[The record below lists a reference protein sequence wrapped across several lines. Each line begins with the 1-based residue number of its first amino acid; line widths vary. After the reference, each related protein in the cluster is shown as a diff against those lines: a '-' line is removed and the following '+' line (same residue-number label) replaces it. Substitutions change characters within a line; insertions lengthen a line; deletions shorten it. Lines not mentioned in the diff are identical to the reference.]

1 MQATINAVRAFF
13 QVQPRF
19 NYRRLLGAGG
29 EGAAFK
35 MTYQARNPNL
45 PNIDFVLKTEKNGP
59 NFSADIRKEARMMEK
74 VKRAAHCVQ
83 IIHSSGPARGF
94 EEPNAD
100 DSSDDPDADS
110 SGDESVDGPPPPKP
124 RRKDRRAPARRQKH
138 AAHDQR
144 YQRWETRNDTRNARV
159 DAINEATGAV
169 PPQPIPPED
178 PNNPDAGLEI
188 NRRDFIFM
196 EYLPFGDL
204 EQVIFRIVNDDA
216 NVLIPNEIL
225 WSFWLCTGLDIGA
238 HDASQMLLEDLP
250 PPRKRWRNQR
260 IVHFDIDAKNIFLG
274 PAVYPYRVRADGN
287 SAALAPNLVPAGG
300 EPVIPPEF
308 DINMQNSVGEY
319 NEPTEHDLIPAL
331 KEQFCPDWDYLPQG
345 RDGDDVAQEP
355 VAGNYDSHTNIWQMA
370 LVMWQLITYCVP
382 PRPPRLVTSEI
393 IRRRQHQ
400 SYALTLDDARYSE
413 VDRELRQTIVNC
425 LKHDPKDRPKLD
437 FLLDQAKRA
446 VGRRRRDA
454 TDGEIRGG
462 CNRADKDR
470 YEEDLRIENYIFNV
484 YRVTGDKPKAAKVKA
499 DGINVDGTPR
509 TRTDAT
515 AAPVRQGIA
524 GRVGFAREPA
534 ISPEDNPSA
543 ATRHK
548 RALALA
554 TTRRH
559 FDLPPRYRYRTLLGR
574 GGQGIALK
582 MTYTPPNNPDAAKDF
597 VLKTGGTLRYNTE
610 LRHEA
615 RMMEKVKRSAHAVQI
630 LHSSGPAFHE
640 EVDPND
646 SSDDALS
653 SDDEGASRRPQPP
666 PSPEEKEKAHRR
678 RWKNWEAKLR
688 LRERRYERIL
698 KARSAGQN
706 PPPEDPNNPDAQ
718 LDIDRF
724 DFIFMEYMPLG
735 SLMDT
740 LYRMADQR
748 AKDPNGP
755 PIPDKVLW
763 SFWLCSKRPS

>member
-1 MQATINAVRAFF
+1 MA
-13 QVQPRF
+13 
-19 NYRRLLGAGG
+19 
-29 EGAAFK
+29 
-35 MTYQARNPNL
+35 
-45 PNIDFVLKTEKNGP
+45 
-59 NFSADIRKEARMMEK
+59 
-74 VKRAAHCVQ
+74 
-83 IIHSSGPARGF
+83 SSL
-94 EEPNAD
+94 
-100 DSSDDPDADS
+100 
-110 SGDESVDGPPPPKP
+110 
-124 RRKDRRAPARRQKH
+124 
-138 AAHDQR
+138 
-144 YQRWETRNDTRNARV
+144 
-159 DAINEATGAV
+159 TG
-169 PPQPIPPED
+169 
-178 PNNPDAGLEI
+178 
-188 NRRDFIFM
+188 
-196 EYLPFGDL
+196 
-204 EQVIFRIVNDDA
+204 
-216 NVLIPNEIL
+216 
-225 WSFWLCTGLDIGA
+225 
-238 HDASQMLLEDLP
+238 
-250 PPRKRWRNQR
+250 
-260 IVHFDIDAKNIFLG
+260 
-274 PAVYPYRVRADGN
+274 
-287 SAALAPNLVPAGG
+287 
-300 EPVIPPEF
+300 
-308 DINMQNSVGEY
+308 
-319 NEPTEHDLIPAL
+319 
-331 KEQFCPDWDYLPQG
+331 
-345 RDGDDVAQEP
+345 
-355 VAGNYDSHTNIWQMA
+355 
-370 LVMWQLITYCVP
+370 
-382 PRPPRLVTSEI
+382 
-393 IRRRQHQ
+393 
-400 SYALTLDDARYSE
+400 
-413 VDRELRQTIVNC
+413 
-425 LKHDPKDRPKLD
+425 
-437 FLLDQAKRA
+437 
-446 VGRRRRDA
+446 
-454 TDGEIRGG
+454 
-462 CNRADKDR
+462 ADKDR

-484 YRVTGDKPKAAKVKA
+484 YRVTGDKPKAAKVRA

-582 MTYTPPNNPDAAKDF
+582 MTYTPPNNPDAAKNF

-615 RMMEKVKRSAHAVQI
+615 RMMEVIQI

-666 PSPEEKEKAHRR
+666 PDPEEKKKAHSR

-748 AKDPNGP
+748 ANDPNGP

-763 SFWLCSKRPS
+763 SFWLCMLRACVAMAFPPRKFHPDRNKGRDDKRPNMARAIDVAANYDPDELLLEEIPGIRQRGRVKRMVHMDIDAGNMFLGEATEFRYNKNSTTYVDPPTNANPAIPAPLDVAMEDHMPVEPAAAEHADIPVIKEQFSPDWDFMPLTRDGKEVSKEPVAGNYDVHSNIWQMALTMWQLITLLEPPTPPRLTDLTFGSRSIDNTYGILLDHDDFKKTDVTLRRVIANCLKHVPDERPKLEELLPQAKRAAGIRARSVQDCRNPCFIPRLFTFISSPLAPLVSSTAMLKSGMLNANLPSLSETTFSLTVWTTLTPVKGSLKP